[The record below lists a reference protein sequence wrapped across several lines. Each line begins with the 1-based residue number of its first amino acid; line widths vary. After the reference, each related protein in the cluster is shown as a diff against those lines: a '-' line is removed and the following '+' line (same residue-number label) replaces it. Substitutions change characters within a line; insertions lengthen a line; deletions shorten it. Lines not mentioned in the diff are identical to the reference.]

1 MIRFSVFKTSWGYF
15 GLAGAEAGLLRTCL
29 PAASPE
35 QVRTSLLSGLLPKA
49 QYAPQLFTALQKQII
64 RYFEGRYM
72 DFLADIPVVLD
83 GFSPFACAVLS
94 ACRDVT
100 FGRTITYGQLAQNTG
115 SPFAARAVGVVM
127 AHNPLPLFI
136 PCHRVVRSDGKIG
149 GFSAQGGPALKKRM
163 LELELQ
169 ALQILACGS

>member
-1 MIRFSVFKTSWGYF
+1 MIRFSVFKTGWGYF

-29 PAASPE
+29 PADSPE
-35 QVRTSLLSGLLPKA
+35 QVRTSLLSGLPKA

-64 RYFEGRYM
+64 RYFAGQ
-72 DFLADIPVVLD
+72 DVNFGQDIPVVLD
-83 GFSPFACAVLS
+83 GFSPFARAVLN

-100 FGRTITYGQLAQNTG
+100 FGRTITYGQLAQKADR
-115 SPFAARAVGVVM
+115 PFAARAVGAVM
-127 AHNPLPLFI
+127 AHNPLPLII

-163 LELELQ
+163 LELERQ
-169 ALQILACGS
+169 ALRVATRSS

>member
-29 PAASPE
+29 PADSPE
-35 QVRTSLLSGLLPKA
+35 QVRTSLLSGLPKA
-49 QYAPQLFTALQKQII
+49 QYTPQLFAALQKQII
-64 RYFEGRYM
+64 RYFEGQDV

-83 GFSPFACAVLS
+83 GFSPFARAVLN

-100 FGRTITYGQLAQNTG
+100 FGRTTTYGQLAQKAG

-127 AHNPLPLFI
+127 ARNPLPLII
-136 PCHRVVRSDGKIG
+136 PCHRVVRGDGKIG
-149 GFSAQGGPALKKRM
+149 GFSAPGGAALKNK
-163 LELELQ
+163 LLQ
-169 ALQILACGS
+169 FEQKALQHPK